1 VDLHLV
7 RHAVAWPHDP
17 DRWPDDSL
25 RPLTPEG
32 IDRFRRAARGLRRVV
47 RSVDLVLA
55 SPFPRAWHTAELLSE
70 EAGWPTP
77 VRCEALEAGRDP
89 METLNGVRP
98 HLEAAGAA
106 ALVGH
111 EPNLGQVAST
121 LLTGR
126 STEVRL
132 DLRKG
137 GALCLRL
144 EGTPPAEASTLRWL
158 LTPKVL
164 RSLAK

>member
-1 VDLHLV
+1 MDLFLV

-32 IDRFRRAARGLRRVV
+32 IERFRRAARGLRRVV

-77 VRCEALEAGRDP
+77 TRCEALEAGRDP
-89 METLNGVRP
+89 TETLNGVRP
-98 HLEAAGAA
+98 HFEAGAV

-111 EPNLGQVAST
+111 EPNLSQVVST

-137 GALCLRL
+137 GAACLRL
-144 EGTPPAEASTLRWL
+144 EGSPRAEETTLRWL

>member
-1 VDLHLV
+1 MDLFLV

-32 IDRFRRAARGLRRVV
+32 IERFRRAARGLRRVV

-70 EAGWPTP
+70 VARWPTP
-77 VRCEALEAGRDP
+77 TRSEALEAGRDP
-89 METLNGVRP
+89 VETLNGIRP
-98 HLEAAGAA
+98 HLEAGTL

-111 EPNLGQVAST
+111 EPNLSQVAST

-144 EGTPPAEASTLRWL
+144 EGSPPAEETTLRWL

>member
-1 VDLHLV
+1 MDLFLV

-32 IDRFRRAARGLRRVV
+32 IERFRRAARGLRRVV

-77 VRCEALEAGRDP
+77 TRCEALEAGRDP
-89 METLNGVRP
+89 TETLNGVRP
-98 HLEAAGAA
+98 HFEAGAV

-111 EPNLGQVAST
+111 EPNLSQVVST
-121 LLTGR
+121 LLSGR

-137 GALCLRL
+137 GAACLRL
-144 EGTPPAEASTLRWL
+144 EGSPRAEETTLRWL